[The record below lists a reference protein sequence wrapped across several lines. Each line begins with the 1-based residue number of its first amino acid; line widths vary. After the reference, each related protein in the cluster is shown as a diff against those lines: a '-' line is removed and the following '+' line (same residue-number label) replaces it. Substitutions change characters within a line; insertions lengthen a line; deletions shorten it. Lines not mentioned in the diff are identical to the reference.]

1 MKRSYLPLI
10 GSLLATLAVPWA
22 FGAKTPL
29 DQTKTRIA
37 LPMDTA
43 PIIDGVIN
51 SGAGEEWSQVVSTSW
66 SLTVGEEDILGGALG
81 GGELPTDD
89 TDLSATIFA
98 GIADEHLYIAVQ
110 VLDDDI
116 STDTVEAGSENGN
129 TWQDDGIEIFIDGD
143 NSMTVEAA

>member
-1 MKRSYLPLI
+1 M
-10 GSLLATLAVPWA
+10 
-22 FGAKTPL
+22 
-29 DQTKTRIA
+29 
-37 LPMDTA
+37 
-43 PIIDGVIN
+43 
-51 SGAGEEWSQVVSTSW
+51 
-66 SLTVGEEDILGGALG
+66 GEEDILGGALG

-143 NSMTVEAA
+143 NSNWDSRETSGTNPDVVATGGQFVITANNAYRHAEAGAKDSEFE